1 MGPGAG
7 GGGSISQLLSP
18 EPHTTENLVKDDN
31 EAGQGRSAAPERA
44 VTWTCLCPAPSP
56 ATEST
61 LTCKL
66 QVAPCWRQ
74 RRGNRNKTDSPRR
87 TRLWEL
93 RGKPARKHWMHILH
107 ILRAAAREAWN
118 WGGGREAPSW
128 LLSHTRARANG
139 LRCPPS
145 PQCPPPGKNTNSLSL
160 HYNV

>member
-31 EAGQGRSAAPERA
+31 EEGQGRSAAPERA

-56 ATEST
+56 TTEST

-93 RGKPARKHWMHILH
+93 RGKPAHKHWTHILH
-107 ILRAAAREAWN
+107 ILRAAARGAWN
-118 WGGGREAPSW
+118 WVGGREAPSW
-128 LLSHTRARANG
+128 LPEPHQGQSEWAALPT
-139 LRCPPS
+139 LPS
-145 PQCPPPGKNTNSLSL
+145 VSTSR
-160 HYNV
+160 